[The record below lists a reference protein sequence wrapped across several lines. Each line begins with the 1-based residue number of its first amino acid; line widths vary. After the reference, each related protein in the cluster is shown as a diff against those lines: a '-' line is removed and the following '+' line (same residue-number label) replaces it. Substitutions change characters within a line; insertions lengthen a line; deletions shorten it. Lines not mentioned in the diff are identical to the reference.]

1 MFEIMLDLETMGT
14 GPNAAIAAIG
24 AAAFCPHERRVLG
37 NSFYAPVSLASSV
50 ECGGVMDAGTVQW
63 WLQQGPEAR
72 ALFGKEAGAMQINVA
87 LIEFSMWV
95 ANVAGTDPQKVKVW
109 GNGADFDNV
118 ILGSAYKRQQIN
130 QPWGT
135 FNNRCYRTIKSLY
148 PEVKME
154 RSGTHHHARDDA
166 ISQAEHLCRILGA
179 MGK

>member
-14 GPNAAIAAIG
+14 GPNAAIVAIG

-37 NSFYAPVSLASSV
+37 KTFYAPVSLESSV
-50 ECGGVMDAGTVQW
+50 DAGGVMDAGTVQW
-63 WLQQGPEAR
+63 WLQQGEAAR
-72 ALFGKEAGAMQINVA
+72 ALFEKYAPNMTIDNA
-87 LIEFSMWV
+87 LYEFSTWA
-95 ANVAGTDPQKVKVW
+95 ANVSGTDPKKVNIW

-118 ILGSAYKRQQIN
+118 ILASAYSRADIT

-148 PEVKME
+148 PEIKME
-154 RSGTHHHARDDA
+154 RNGTHHNARDDA

>member
-14 GPNAAIAAIG
+14 GPNAAIVAIG
-24 AAAFCPHERRVLG
+24 AAAFCPHDRPVLG
-37 NSFYAPVSLASSV
+37 DSFYAPVSLASSV
-50 ECGGVMDAGTVQW
+50 ECGGVMDASTVQW

-72 ALFGKEAGAMQINVA
+72 ALFGKDAGAMQINVA
-87 LIEFSMWV
+87 LIEFSMWA

-118 ILGSAYKRQQIN
+118 ILASAYKRAFMDR
-130 QPWGT
+130 PWGA

-154 RSGTHHHARDDA
+154 RIGTHHHARDDA
-166 ISQAEHLCRILGA
+166 ISQAKHLCRILGA
-179 MGK
+179 MSK

>member
-14 GPNAAIAAIG
+14 GPNAAIVAIG

-37 NSFYAPVSLASSV
+37 NSFYMPVSLASSV
-50 ECGGVMDAGTVQW
+50 RDGGVMDAGTVQW

-72 ALFGKEAGAMQINVA
+72 ALFGKESGATQINVA
-87 LIEFSMWV
+87 LIEFSMWA
-95 ANVAGTDPQKVKVW
+95 ANVAGTDPKKVKVW

-118 ILGSAYKRQQIN
+118 ILASAYKRALLD

-154 RSGTHHHARDDA
+154 RSGTYHHARDDA

>member
-14 GPNAAIAAIG
+14 GPNAAIVAIG

-37 NSFYAPVSLASSV
+37 ESFYAPVSLASAV
-50 ECGGVMDAGTVQW
+50 QGGGVMDASTVQW

-72 ALFGKEAGAMQINVA
+72 ALFGKEAEAIQILVS

-95 ANVAGTDPQKVKVW
+95 ANVAGTDPKNVKVW

-118 ILGSAYKRQQIN
+118 ILASAYNREQIDP
-130 QPWGT
+130 PWGR

>member
-14 GPNAAIAAIG
+14 GPNAAIVAIG

-37 NSFYAPVSLASSV
+37 ESFYAPVSLASSV
-50 ECGGVMDAGTVQW
+50 QDGGVMDAGTVRW
-63 WLQQGPEAR
+63 WLQQGTEPR
-72 ALFGKEAGAMQINVA
+72 ALFAKDASAMHISVA
-87 LIEFSMWV
+87 LIEFSMWAV
-95 ANVAGTDPQKVKVW
+95 NVAGTDPEKINVW

-118 ILGSAYKRQQIN
+118 ILSSAYKRAGVQR
-130 QPWGT
+130 PWGT

-154 RSGTHHHARDDA
+154 RRGTHHHARDDA

>member
-14 GPNAAIAAIG
+14 GPNAAIVAIG

-37 NSFYAPVSLASSV
+37 ESFYMPVALASAV
-50 ECGGVMDAGTVQW
+50 QGGGVMDVGTVQW

-72 ALFGKEAGAMQINVA
+72 ALFGKEAEAMHINEA
-87 LIEFSMWV
+87 LINFSIWA
-95 ANVAGTDPQKVKVW
+95 ANVAGTDPKKVKVW

-118 ILGSAYKRQQIN
+118 ILSSAYKRAGMI

-135 FNNRCYRTIKSLY
+135 FSNRCYRTIKSLY
-148 PEVKME
+148 PEVTME

-179 MGK
+179 IGK

>member
-1 MFEIMLDLETMGT
+1 MFEIMLDLETMGA
-14 GPNAAIAAIG
+14 GPNAAIVAIG

-37 NSFYAPVSLASSV
+37 DSFYAPVSLASSV
-50 ECGGVMDAGTVQW
+50 EEGGVMDPGTVQW
-63 WLQQGPEAR
+63 WLQQSQEAQ
-72 ALFGKEAGAMQINVA
+72 ALFAKDASAKNIRVA
-87 LIEFSMWV
+87 LIEFSMWAV
-95 ANVAGTDPQKVKVW
+95 NVAGTDPKKVKVW

-118 ILGSAYKRQQIN
+118 ILSNAYKLAGMI

-154 RSGTHHHARDDA
+154 RNGTHHHARDDA

>member
-1 MFEIMLDLETMGT
+1 MFEIMLDLETMGN
-14 GPNAAIAAIG
+14 GPNAAIVAIG

-37 NSFYAPVSLASSV
+37 DSFYAPVSLASSV
-50 ECGGVMDAGTVQW
+50 ECGGDMDAGTVQW
-63 WLQQGPEAR
+63 RLQQEHEAR
-72 ALFGKEAGAMQINVA
+72 SLFSKEADAIPIYAA
-87 LIEFSMWV
+87 LTEFSMWV
-95 ANVAGTDPQKVKVW
+95 ANVAGTDPKKVKVW

-118 ILGSAYKRQQIN
+118 ILANAYKRALLD

-179 MGK
+179 IGK